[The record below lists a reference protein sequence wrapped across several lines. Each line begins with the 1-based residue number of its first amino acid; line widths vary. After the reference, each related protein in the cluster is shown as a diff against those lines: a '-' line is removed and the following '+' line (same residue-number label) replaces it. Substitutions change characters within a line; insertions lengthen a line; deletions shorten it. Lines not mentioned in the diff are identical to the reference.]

1 MHVST
6 MDAQG
11 ATRAI
16 AIGRIA
22 LGASFVL
29 APGAALRAWPGN
41 EGARGPVPSLLARS
55 VGVRDI
61 ALGVGTLMAVQHD
74 TPVRGWLEA
83 AMLADVVDAV
93 AIAMAFP
100 HLPRTKAILM
110 MGAAVGTAAAGRRL
124 ASAVG

>member
-1 MHVST
+1 MSYLATPGLALRLWPGSPTNGDGALLRMMARST
-6 MDAQG
+6 GGRD
-11 ATRAI
+11 
-16 AIGRIA
+16 IGLG
-22 LGASFVL
+22 LGA
-29 APGAALRAWPGN
+29 
-41 EGARGPVPSLLARS
+41 LLA
-55 VGVRDI
+55 
-61 ALGVGTLMAVQHD
+61 QKHD
-74 TPVRGWLEA
+74 APVRGWLEA